1 MAFVPIGMVEVST
14 IAVSIKVG
22 DYITKRDDI
31 GTFRF
36 GGSSITLI
44 FEKEKQ
50 LDFDFQGIR
59 LSSFGKKF
67 INLNSKLATFVPEFI
82 KL

>member
-59 LSSFGKKF
+59 LSSFFLLIPSYYLGHCRAF
-67 INLNSKLATFVPEFI
+67 RSGP
-82 KL
+82 